1 MERSPSNTEFPGRE
15 PGFPAPSDGGPQRQS
30 FEATG
35 SGQFRWMGHGLKVT
49 LCACCAAVAM
59 VVSGAGYAAAAPV
72 SLAAQRTAGAVMV
85 PDSTRWDVSGD
96 NSVDVTYDGTDFVY
110 SVTFVQSG
118 STLSGTLDDSYYPT
132 SGSVSGTV
140 SGDDIT
146 FTFAYPTGSIQ
157 GTRTYTGTISSAGA
171 VSGTWT
177 QTGSESPDNGSWGLA
192 RNAVPTAAAACAAAT
207 AANDAAQADLK
218 DAQSASEDDAAR
230 VSQDI
235 RALHHAVVEIPGNIA
250 EASLGRIKKIFLNS
264 LDPEVSDIN
273 SDLADR
279 FFQRAAAV
287 ESAEA
292 AQVGVVLDIVTS
304 KLIPALGLPALAVT
318 SKDIGKLLTA
328 DAALKIALVR
338 AEAAKTAA
346 HAAHAAM
353 ERACS

>member
-1 MERSPSNTEFPGRE
+1 M
-15 PGFPAPSDGGPQRQS
+15 
-30 FEATG
+30 
-35 SGQFRWMGHGLKVT
+35 
-49 LCACCAAVAM
+49 
-59 VVSGAGYAAAAPV
+59 
-72 SLAAQRTAGAVMV
+72 
-85 PDSTRWDVSGD
+85 SGD

-177 QTGSESPDNGSWGLA
+177 QT
-192 RNAVPTAAAACAAAT
+192 
-207 AANDAAQADLK
+207 
-218 DAQSASEDDAAR
+218 ASEDDAAR

>member
-1 MERSPSNTEFPGRE
+1 
-15 PGFPAPSDGGPQRQS
+15 
-30 FEATG
+30 
-35 SGQFRWMGHGLKVT
+35 
-49 LCACCAAVAM
+49 
-59 VVSGAGYAAAAPV
+59 
-72 SLAAQRTAGAVMV
+72 
-85 PDSTRWDVSGD
+85 VSGD

-177 QTGSESPDNGSWGLA
+177 QTGSESPDNGTWGLA

-338 AEAAKTAA
+338 AEATKTAA